1 MKSDK
6 LFSDEAV
13 KTLKEQEKDP
23 PIWLFRLILVGSGL
37 AFLFLVCLGW
47 YGAQRVYEGI
57 ASRQTPTTAD
67 LPLDLGDEWRFPFPM
82 RFAGPNDAL
91 TLGETVIK
99 TPEFS
104 FSIWF
109 KTGVDHYA
117 QIILGN
123 YRPCSYSNN
132 GFILVYYGTPT
143 VDGARLELV
152 NGGGT
157 DFAQRFGVLSDNQW
171 HHAVGVF
178 SGQQM
183 LLYLDGKL
191 AGTVFEPY
199 TPTAVDLQIGMAD
212 AAQSDCAYG
221 NSNYFVGEMSDLRI
235 YQYPLA
241 ESEISDLW
249 QEKP

>member
-1 MKSDK
+1 MNG
-6 LFSDEAV
+6 V
-13 KTLKEQEKDP
+13 
-23 PIWLFRLILVGSGL
+23 
-37 AFLFLVCLGW
+37 
-47 YGAQRVYEGI
+47 
-57 ASRQTPTTAD
+57 
-67 LPLDLGDEWRFPFPM
+67 FPFPM

-152 NGGGT
+152 NGG
-157 DFAQRFGVLSDNQW
+157 VLILPNDLAYYQTINGIMPSVFFRDNKC
-171 HHAVGVF
+171 
-178 SGQQM
+178 SC
-183 LLYLDGKL
+183 
-191 AGTVFEPY
+191 
-199 TPTAVDLQIGMAD
+199 I
-212 AAQSDCAYG
+212 
-221 NSNYFVGEMSDLRI
+221 
-235 YQYPLA
+235 
-241 ESEISDLW
+241 
-249 QEKP
+249 